1 MKVESI
7 KRSGIILGLG
17 GGFVLCFL
25 PTILYALIAIDL
37 LMCAIT
43 SFLCAKEGAS
53 GEDHFKHSA
62 HTVTQSRAGKNVTN
76 R

>member
-17 GGFVLCFL
+17 VGFALCSL
-25 PTILYALIAIDL
+25 PIILYALIAIDL

-43 SFLCAKEGAS
+43 SFLSARVGAS
-53 GEDHFKHSA
+53 GEDHFNHSV